1 MEVYKQIVAECTFL
15 LGPLALIALAIYKW
29 HRPEFVVLLALF
41 FLLITHAMH
50 LQALRRNGFSPA
62 FTGYLIPGSLLYTAV
77 LWASYRSHSRGK
89 LEWKG
94 REYPAGTPHAS
105 KG

>member
-1 MEVYKQIVAECTFL
+1 
-15 LGPLALIALAIYKW
+15 
-29 HRPEFVVLLALF
+29 
-41 FLLITHAMH
+41 MH
-50 LQALRRNGFSPA
+50 FQALRRNHFSAA
-62 FTGYLIPGSLLYTAV
+62 FTVYLIPGSLLYTAV

-94 REYPAGTPHAS
+94 REYPVGTPHAS